1 VHLVCGTHVALLGW
15 NCSLKATCSV
25 VRLRSLQPLLST
37 VYLLGRDQKYRG
49 RRRDFQR
56 PRI

>member
-1 VHLVCGTHVALLGW
+1 
-15 NCSLKATCSV
+15 V
-25 VRLRSLQPLLST
+25 VKLHSLQPPI

-49 RRRDFQR
+49 RRRDYQR